1 MDKKQDILEKIW
13 SELKDSLIISG
24 HPFHIFSL
32 STINNNFPDS
42 RNVVLRSINKDKS
55 YITFH
60 TDKRS
65 NKIIQIKD
73 NNNVCCLFYDKT
85 NKIQL
90 KIYGKISIVE
100 DKQII
105 FDTWSKSKD
114 MSKVCYLNKFSPGT
128 PMKDSKEY
136 ILERDNISLNE
147 GIKNFCILKINIS
160 IIDWLNLNHKGHER
174 LLIDII
180 NNKKEWIAP

>member
-1 MDKKQDILEKIW
+1 MDKKQEILKKIW
-13 SELKDSLIISG
+13 RELKDSLIISG

-32 STINNNFPDS
+32 TTVKNNFPDS
-42 RNVVLRSINKDKS
+42 RNVVLRSVNEDNN

-65 NKIIQIKD
+65 NKIKQIKNND
-73 NNNVCCLFYDKT
+73 NICGLFYDKT

-90 KIYGKISIVE
+90 RIYGKISIVE

-105 FDTWSKSKD
+105 LDTWRSSKD
-114 MSKVCYLNKFSPGT
+114 MSKLCYLNKFPPGSIL
-128 PMKDSKEY
+128 KDSKEY
-136 ILERDNISLNE
+136 ICESYNIDFNE

-160 IIDWLNLNHKGHER
+160 IIDWLNLNHKGHVR
-174 LLIDII
+174 LFIDII
-180 NNKKEWIAP
+180 NDKINWIAP